1 MMYNWSDAMKRL
13 GVLAAM
19 MLLLTG
25 CGTVNF
31 DVPRGQKV
39 KLLTEDDPTTVRV
52 EKKVWYA
59 LWGDKPLSENH
70 TAPFIEQHHLVEV
83 KMMTQQDFVDT
94 MINLVVSPFS
104 FSRRTFVIEGN
115 PAKETA
121 K

>member
-1 MMYNWSDAMKRL
+1 MRRVIQHLLILSSA
-13 GVLAAM
+13 VLF
-19 MLLLTG
+19 LTG

-31 DVPRGQKV
+31 DVPKGQRV

-70 TAPFIEQHHLVEV
+70 TAPFIEEYHLTEV
-83 KMMTQQDFVDT
+83 KMMTQQDWVDT
-94 MINLVVSPFS
+94 IINLVVSPLS
-104 FSRRTFVIEGN
+104 FSRRTVVIEGN
-115 PAKETA
+115 PAKEPV